1 MTQPLAS
8 FTPEQFQELL
18 TAVRSG
24 KGPAA
29 RGLGRPAQASKV
41 FGFGCP
47 GGDDMGGSSV
57 YALLAAG
64 SPRLALARARG
75 VPFAPFMIN
84 VRAIFPD
91 TSTSVVPDVGSDVKI
106 TQDLLVDC
114 MVFRIQNES
123 TTANSNLF
131 QPQSDFFFGFQ
142 SGLEA
147 TLDIQGQPRYTIA
160 DKFMPISTLA
170 DMVNGNSHWPYGW
183 VLNYQQQLFMSFNA
197 KIQLPYAPLEVI
209 CSFRTWSPVTQTF
222 TTMSTREACNGL
234 INDFGI
240 DLSDA
245 YVNQVCSL

>member
-1 MTQPLAS
+1 MTAPSL
-8 FTPEQFQELL
+8 TPEQFQELL
-18 TAVRSG
+18 TTIRTG
-24 KGPAA
+24 KGPMA
-29 RGLGRPAQASKV
+29 RGLGRPGQTPKV

-47 GGDDMGGSSV
+47 GGDDVGSASV
-57 YALLAAG
+57 YSMLAAG

-106 TQDLLVDC
+106 TQDLLVDS

-123 TTANSNLF
+123 TTANQNTF
-131 QPQSDFFFGFQ
+131 QAQSDFYFGFQ

-170 DMVNGNSHWPYGW
+170 DMINGNAHWPYGW

-197 KIQLPYAPLEVI
+197 KIQLPYAPIEVI

-222 TTMSTREACNGL
+222 TTMSNREACTSL
-234 INDFGI
+234 VNDFGI

-245 YVNQVCSL
+245 YIAQVCSL